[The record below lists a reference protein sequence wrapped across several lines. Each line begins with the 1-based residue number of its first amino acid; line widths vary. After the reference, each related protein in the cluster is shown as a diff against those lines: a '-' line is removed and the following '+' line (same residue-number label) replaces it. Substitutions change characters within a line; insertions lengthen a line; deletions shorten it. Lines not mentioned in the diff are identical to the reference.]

1 MSVVNNNL
9 LLTADAGVA
18 PSAYQIQRSLRFNSA
33 DRRISI
39 ERQVLLVKIKKLHF
53 LVGLKDQTWV
63 QNKEF

>member
-33 DRRISI
+33 DSAYLVG
-39 ERQVLLVKIKKLHF
+39 RQVWLVIGRL
-53 LVGLKDQTWV
+53 GLGRDG
-63 QNKEF
+63 